1 MVVYSIY
8 DAFSVQ
14 LFSVGTFLDNDSKEN
29 YRQQTQLFLG
39 ELLGL
44 LETTPVTNV
53 TIQIMNQTLLSSS
66 SSSGERYHNRRRRK
80 LQAMLLPIQ
89 IDMYVQGMTTA
100 TTLAENNITLGALC
114 RQLFYGDKGSVF
126 LQMLK
131 DTKDPAFGFA
141 DRVES
146 VGVVAVDD
154 NAFPTSAPTTPLL
167 SSATAA
173 PLEAPR
179 AGDDDDDGMD
189 LFIIV
194 AIAVGGAGLLILV
207 VLCV

>member
-1 MVVYSIY
+1 
-8 DAFSVQ
+8 
-14 LFSVGTFLDNDSKEN
+14 
-29 YRQQTQLFLG
+29 
-39 ELLGL
+39 
-44 LETTPVTNV
+44 
-53 TIQIMNQTLLSSS
+53 
-66 SSSGERYHNRRRRK
+66 
-80 LQAMLLPIQ
+80 
-89 IDMYVQGMTTA
+89 MYVQGMMIMMTT
-100 TTLAENNITLGALC
+100 TENKITLGALC
-114 RQLFYGDKGSVF
+114 RQLFDGDKGSVF

-179 AGDDDDDGMD
+179 VGDDDDDNGMD